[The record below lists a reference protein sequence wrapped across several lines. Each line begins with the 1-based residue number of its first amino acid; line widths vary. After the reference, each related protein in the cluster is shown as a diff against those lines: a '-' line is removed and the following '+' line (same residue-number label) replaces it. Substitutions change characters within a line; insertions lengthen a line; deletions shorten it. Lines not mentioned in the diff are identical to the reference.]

1 MSEVNHMVVPKRK
14 GVAHPE
20 KKTDAAGPADGS
32 AYSKMTKSLCPHCM
46 KVIEARVFEKDGKIL
61 ITKRCSDHGSFEDV
75 YWSDA
80 AQFKRFAGYHAEGDP
95 IENPQTQSES
105 KGGCPQDCGLCD
117 KHQTRTMLANVDVTN
132 RCNQNCPICFANS
145 ATAGYLY
152 EPSLEKIREILEM
165 LRNQK
170 PVPVSAIQ
178 FSGGEPTVH
187 PKIVE
192 IISMAKEMGFEA
204 VIIASNG
211 VRIAED
217 INFAKRMQDAG
228 LRAVYLQFDGITP
241 EPYIQAR
248 GYNALPMK
256 QKAVE
261 NLREIKMAT
270 VLVPTVVKGV
280 NDGQLGG
287 IIDYGMKNL
296 SSVKG
301 VNFQPVAF
309 TGRIENSELRSRRI
323 TVPDV
328 MRLVEEQT
336 DGRIHKDDWLPV
348 PALAPLDDLLEK
360 VTKKSWLRSSVHAHC
375 GAGLFIFEKDGDY
388 VPLSR
393 FMDLGEARRII
404 LDALKESDDGNLGLA
419 RTAKLVLDLAG
430 TVDMKDAP
438 SYFDWKDLAKHA
450 VFGSGDVSE
459 TLKRNGMFIG
469 CMHFMD
475 PYNFDVER
483 VERCCIH
490 YATPDM
496 RLIPF
501 CAYNT
506 LHRENVEKKFS
517 VKFQKNFGA
526 C

>member
-1 MSEVNHMVVPKRK
+1 MPS
-14 GVAHPE
+14 A
-20 KKTDAAGPADGS
+20 KKVGQDAS
-32 AYSKMTKSLCPHCM
+32 YSRDTKSLCPVCLSVV
-46 KVIEARVFEKDGKIL
+46 KARVFEKGGQVL
-61 ITKRCSDHGSFEDV
+61 IEKACKEHGSFEDV

-80 AQFKRFAGYHAEGDP
+80 VQFKRFAGYQTEGDP
-95 IENPQTQSES
+95 IENPQTRTGS

-117 KHQTRTMLANVDVTN
+117 RHQTRTMLANVDVTN

-165 LRNQK
+165 LRAQK
-170 PVPVSAIQ
+170 PVPVDVVQ

-187 PKIVE
+187 PRILE
-192 IISMAKEMGFEA
+192 IIAMAKEMGFEA

-211 VRIAED
+211 VRIAAD
-217 INFAKRMQDAG
+217 IDFAKRMKDAG
-228 LRAVYLQFDGITP
+228 LRIVYLQFDGVTP

-248 GYNALPMK
+248 GYDALPVK

-261 NLREIKMAT
+261 NLCKLRIAT

-287 IIDYGMKNL
+287 IIDYGVKNIL
-296 SSVKG
+296 SVKG
-301 VNFQPVAF
+301 INFQPVAF
-309 TGRIENSELRSRRI
+309 TGRIEDSELKSRRV

-336 DGRIHKDDWLPV
+336 DGRIRKEDWLPV
-348 PALAPLDDLLEK
+348 PALAPLDELMEK
-360 VTKKSWLRSSVHAHC
+360 VTKRRWMRSSVHAHC
-375 GAGLFIFEKDGDY
+375 GAGLFVFEKDGSY
-388 VPLSR
+388 VPMSR
-393 FMDLGEARRII
+393 FMDLGEARRIV
-404 LDALKESDDGNLGLA
+404 LDALEESGDGDLGLA
-419 RTAKLVLDLAG
+419 RTAKLLLDLAG
-430 TVDMKDAP
+430 TIDMKEAP
-438 SYFDWKDLAKHA
+438 SYFDWKELAKRA

-459 TLKRNGMFIG
+459 TLKQKGMFIG

-475 PYNFDVER
+475 PYNFDLER

-490 YATPDM
+490 YATPDK

-501 CAYNT
+501 CTYNT
-506 LHRENVEKKFS
+506 LHREGVEKKFS